1 MKGAGDSMSLFTVLL
16 PLLVQVAL
24 TFVLLFWL
32 QVARRNAVTRGEIKF
47 AGAGIMWPQRVS
59 RLDQAYTSQ
68 TELPVLFY
76 LLVVLAL
83 MARRADY
90 LFVALA
96 WVFVAFRFVHAYCIL
111 FEDGPARRFFAF
123 LIGAVVLAALWVLFV
138 IALVAGF

>member
-1 MKGAGDSMSLFTVLL
+1 MSLFAILL
-16 PLLVQVAL
+16 PLIVQVAL
-24 TFVLLFWL
+24 TFILLFWL
-32 QVARRNAVTRGEIKF
+32 QGARRNAVTRGEIKF
-47 AGAGIMWPQRVS
+47 AGSGITWPQRVS

-76 LLVVLAL
+76 VLVLLAI

-96 WVFVAFRFVHAYCIL
+96 WVFVVFRFVHAYCIL

-123 LIGAVVLAALWVLFV
+123 LVGAVVLAALWVLFV
-138 IALVAGF
+138 IGLVAGF